1 MMNRKNLLLIPILFL
16 LVVGCSSNKEINLDK
31 KYNTKN
37 LDYIT
42 CTRNTE
48 TTDSSSV
55 KININ
60 VYYNEDKYI
69 EILKSKEVVTSD
81 NSDVLKQYKEA
92 YEKVYSVYDDLK
104 YYDNKVT
111 YKNNTVTST
120 TYINYGKIDMDRL
133 MEIEGSDDNVKVTD
147 GKIKL
152 NDWKTFARK
161 YGTECKN
168 GNA

>member
-16 LVVGCSSNKEINLDK
+16 LVVGCSSNKETNLDK

-111 YKNNTVTST
+111 YKNNTITST